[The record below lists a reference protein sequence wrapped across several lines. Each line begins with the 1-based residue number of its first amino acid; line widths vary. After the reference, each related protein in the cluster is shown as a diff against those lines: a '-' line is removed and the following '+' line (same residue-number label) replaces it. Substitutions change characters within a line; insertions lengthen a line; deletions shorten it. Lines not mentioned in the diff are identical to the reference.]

1 MRLKHVSHIA
11 SRDQIIGVINR
22 TRFKIGTT
30 FIDAATD
37 PNFGSRNFTA
47 QVLDYQYSEL
57 VCSLDLSVTD
67 ATPLGRVVKK
77 KALNEKL
84 ASPWFE
90 DEIKSGQTYV
100 SNEWIKPETIHCG
113 KEITSLDLIVN
124 DSVTRSDYL
133 A

>member
-22 TRFKIGTT
+22 TRIKIGST
-30 FIDAATD
+30 FVDAAID
-37 PNFGSRNFTA
+37 PKFGSRNFTA
-47 QVLDYQYSEL
+47 QLLDYQYSEL

-84 ASPWFE
+84 ADPWLE
-90 DEIKSGQTYV
+90 DEIESGQTYV
-100 SNEWIKPETIHCG
+100 SDELVKRETIHRG
-113 KEITSLDLIVN
+113 KGITPFNLIVN
-124 DSVTRSDYL
+124 NSLTRFDYSV
-133 A
+133 